1 MSDTS
6 PEAGGPVV
14 VADLV
19 VVPTLVAIRVRGP
32 RRGRVVHL
40 ETERALTKLLE
51 MEASIIVAE
60 NLGTPPYSLHRLA
73 PIGRKRYKTF
83 WTRLIAFPLPAEL
96 RQRLLLLSVDVIA
109 VLGWTK

>member
-1 MSDTS
+1 M
-6 PEAGGPVV
+6 V

-32 RRGRVVHL
+32 RRGRVFHL
-40 ETERALTKLLE
+40 EMERALTKLLE

-60 NLGTPPYSLHRLA
+60 NLGTPPYYSLHRLA
-73 PIGRKRYKTF
+73 LIGRKRYKTF

-96 RQRLLLLSVDVIA
+96 RQRLLLLSVDAIA